1 MDVEWKSLAMT
12 DIIKLHL
19 GDAQVDEMSVECY
32 WMKILSLKTC
42 RGEIK
47 YPELRKGISLMFLLP
62 FSNVPA
68 ERLHSLLKLIN
79 TDIRNNAE
87 IVTLI
92 SLIRVNFWLKNEDKT
107 SSTVSIPKAV
117 AAFKTKANATCD
129 EVLEMT
135 LTRNFFC
142 VLNSVKDFMYIII

>member
-19 GDAQVDEMSVECY
+19 GGAQVDELSVECY

-47 YPELRKGISLMFLLP
+47 YPELRKGTKLMLLLP
-62 FSNVPA
+62 FSNLPA
-68 ERLHSLLKLIN
+68 GRLHIFLKLIN

-87 IVTLI
+87 NVTLI
-92 SLIRVNFWLKNEDKT
+92 SLIRVNFWLKNEYKT
-107 SSTVSIPKAV
+107 SSTVSIPKAP
-117 AAFKTKANATCD
+117 AGFKPKDNTTCD
-129 EVLEMT
+129 EVLELK
-135 LTRNFFC
+135 LTRTFIC
-142 VLNSVKDFMYIII
+142 ALDSVKYFIYIII